1 MIGGVLIS
9 NPVQHASGMTTGT
22 RLFDQPGRVNL
33 LLAFAAFASILFGVK
48 LLLIHKFGNNTPFW
62 DQWDAE
68 AAYLYEPYLRGG
80 LRWTDL
86 FIAHNEHRIFTTR
99 LLGLALLQIN
109 GLWSPLLE
117 MVVNSLLHI
126 LALCVTIG
134 LVAKAIGKSAIPP
147 LLMFCAVVFSIPYA
161 QENTLSGFQAQFYF
175 VLLFSVSSI
184 WLLVTHEAFGKG
196 WWSGVAFALVAYF
209 SFASGIFALAAAA
222 ITLLVR
228 WLLVRRYGREFLAAV
243 LLLAFFAL
251 GVWAT
256 PIIPDH
262 AVRKAGNVQQLVYA
276 LTHVLAW
283 PAGAGALSNAWPSP
297 QELLWALVRNLP
309 WLFLAWRM
317 LRERTAR
324 TSPLWFLFALG
335 VWLAGQ
341 AFSVAYGRAGDV
353 LSSRYLDLHAI
364 ALLVNFGALLAGLAI
379 APERSKRAWA
389 WGAFGWTAWVMLVLS
404 QLGVTQL
411 PAALNAKQASSAVQE
426 ANVQS
431 YLATHDIAAF
441 RVVPFLQLPYPTAD
455 RLAGLL
461 DSPLLQTV
469 LPRNLQTPLKP
480 ASLEPAQAS
489 GLQSGGAFPGT
500 SACGCQSWGSYGPQG
515 DHDVGDLRMNYQPIT
530 TPLGARD
537 YTIKVA
543 GYPSKAGRLELIQDG
558 ISQELK
564 LAKDPGEQWATLHF
578 SVRPGPFTIRII
590 DNSDTSWLAVSQP
603 SRAGWLDRALDMLL
617 FHWAWFVALGV
628 ALVCLL
634 VRGSTPGVPRPPLR
648 PGSIANVPLR

>member
-9 NPVQHASGMTTGT
+9 GSSRSTSAAVPGT
-22 RLFDQPGRVNL
+22 RLIEPPGWSNL
-33 LLAFAAFASILFGVK
+33 LLAFAAFALILFGVK
-48 LLLIHKFGNNTPFW
+48 LLLIHVFGNDTPYW

-68 AAYLYEPYLRGG
+68 AALLYEPYVRG
-80 LRWTDL
+80 DL
-86 FIAHNEHRIFTTR
+86 PWRNLFAGHNEHRILTTR

-117 MVVNSLLHI
+117 MVVNAALHI

-134 LVAKAIGKSAIPP
+134 LLGKAVGRAIVPP
-147 LLMFCAVVFSIPYA
+147 LLAFGAIVFSVPYA
-161 QENTLSGFQAQFYF
+161 LENTLAGFQAQFYF
-175 VLLFSVSSI
+175 VLLFSVISI
-184 WLLVTHEAFGKG
+184 WLLVTREAFGKG
-196 WWSGVAFALVAYF
+196 WWGGVAFALVAYF

-222 ITLLVR
+222 VTLLVR
-228 WLLVRRYGREFLAAV
+228 WLLVDRHRREWLAAV
-243 LLLAFFAL
+243 LLLFFFAL

-256 PIIPDH
+256 PIIPGH
-262 AVRKAGNVQQLVYA
+262 AVLKAANFQQLVHA

-283 PAGAGALSNAWPSP
+283 PGGGGVVSIAWPSP
-297 QELLWALVRNLP
+297 RELFWVLVRNLP
-309 WLFLAWRM
+309 WLLLAWRM
-317 LRERTAR
+317 SRERTAR
-324 TSPLWFLFALG
+324 TSPLWFVFALG
-335 VWLAGQ
+335 IWLAGQ
-341 AFSVAYGRAGDV
+341 AVSVAYGRAGDV

-364 ALLVNFGALLAGLAI
+364 ALLVNFGALLAGLAT
-379 APERSKRAWA
+379 ASARSKRAWA
-389 WGAFGWTAWVMLVLS
+389 WGAFVWTAWVMLVLAQMS
-404 QLGVTQL
+404 LTQL
-411 PAALNAKQASSAVQE
+411 PTALNAKQSSSAVQE

-431 YLATHDIAAF
+431 YLVTHDIAAF
-441 RVVPFLQLPYPTAD
+441 RTVPFLQLPYPTAD

-500 SACGCQSWGSYGPQG
+500 SACDCQSWGSYGPQG
-515 DHDVGDLRMNYQPIT
+515 DHDVGDLRMNYQPIA

-564 LAKDPGEQWATLHF
+564 LARDPGEQWATLHF
-578 SVRPGPFTIRII
+578 SVRPAPFTIRVI

-628 ALVCLL
+628 ALICLL
-634 VRGSTPGVPRPPLR
+634 VRESTPGVPRSLVQ
-648 PGSIANVPLR
+648 PGSITNVPLR